1 MRYIIERPL
10 ESLGTNAV
18 LSYLV
23 DSQKISY
30 VSQGPLRMNV
40 MRMSMHGLKMIP
52 GHITPLMSINKMT
65 VDEVRRQL
73 IKKTQLGTTTLL
85 TSARINYLHEAD
97 HELKRTRHLLISSSI
112 DYCIGLSLAP
122 EKITPN
128 IIRYCKQKKIPFI
141 ELICDDF
148 SQLTRVIWERIR
160 EANFPY
166 GAVIFP
172 RFPFDIEDKKKK
184 LWHKKWNDLSAKM
197 QIPTLYKELDD
208 DEPLP
213 LPSLKQ
219 LGIYPQKGG
228 LFSGSDADYCLLS
241 TEGIEGK
248 IMSVIVRGTIVY
260 SDKHSELKQGCG
272 KEITVIQP
280 RRFGESPVSRV

>member
-10 ESLGTNAV
+10 ESLGTNTV

-40 MRMSMHGLKMIP
+40 MKMSMHGFKMIP

-65 VDEVRRQL
+65 VEDVRRQVDE
-73 IKKTQLGTTTLL
+73 KTQRGTTTIL
-85 TSARINYLHEAD
+85 TSARIDFLHEAD
-97 HELKRTRHLLISSSI
+97 HELKRTRHQLISSSI
-112 DYCIGLSLAP
+112 DYCIGLSLSP

-128 IIRYCKQKKIPFI
+128 IVRYCKQKKIPFI

-148 SQLTRVIWERIR
+148 SQLTRVVWERIR

-166 GAVIFP
+166 GTVIFP
-172 RFPFDIEDKKKK
+172 KFPFDIEDKKKK
-184 LWHKKWNDLSAKM
+184 IWQKKWNELSANM
-197 QIPTLYKELDD
+197 QIPTLYRELNE

-213 LPSLKQ
+213 LPFLKM

-241 TEGIEGK
+241 KEGMEEK
-248 IMSVIVRGTIVY
+248 VMSVIVRGTVV
-260 SDKHSELKQGCG
+260 HSANILDYKKGYG
-272 KEITVIQP
+272 KEIMIPQP

>member
-10 ESLGTNAV
+10 ESLGTNTV

-40 MRMSMHGLKMIP
+40 MKMSMHGFKMIP

-65 VDEVRRQL
+65 VEDVRRQVDE
-73 IKKTQLGTTTLL
+73 KTQRGTTTIL
-85 TSARINYLHEAD
+85 TSARIDFLHEAD
-97 HELKRTRHLLISSSI
+97 HELKRTRHQLISSSI
-112 DYCIGLSLAP
+112 DYCIGLSLSP

-128 IIRYCKQKKIPFI
+128 IVRYCKQKKIPFI

-148 SQLTRVIWERIR
+148 SQLTRVVWERIR

-166 GAVIFP
+166 GTVIFP
-172 RFPFDIEDKKKK
+172 KFPFDIEDKKKK
-184 LWHKKWNDLSAKM
+184 IWQKKWNELSANM
-197 QIPTLYKELDD
+197 QIPTLYRELNE

-213 LPSLKQ
+213 LPFLKM

-241 TEGIEGK
+241 KEGMEEK
-248 IMSVIVRGTIVY
+248 VMSVIVRGTVV
-260 SDKHSELKQGCG
+260 HSANILDIKKGYG
-272 KEITVIQP
+272 KEIMISQP

>member
-10 ESLGTNAV
+10 ESLGTNTV

-40 MRMSMHGLKMIP
+40 MRMSMHGFKMIP

-65 VDEVRRQL
+65 LEDVRRQAVE
-73 IKKTQLGTTTLL
+73 KTQRGTTTLL
-85 TSARINYLHEAD
+85 TSARIDYLHEAE
-97 HELKRTRHLLISSSI
+97 HELKRSRHLLISSSI
-112 DYCIGLSLAP
+112 DYCIGLSLSP

-128 IIRYCKQKKIPFI
+128 IVRYCKQKKIPFI

-148 SQLTRVIWERIR
+148 SQLTRVVWERIR

-166 GAVIFP
+166 GTVIFP
-172 RFPFDIEDKKKK
+172 KFPLDIEDKKKK
-184 LWHKKWNDLSAKM
+184 IWHKKWNDLSANM
-197 QIPTLYKELDD
+197 QIPTLYKELNE

-213 LPSLKQ
+213 LPFLKM

-228 LFSGSDADYCLLS
+228 LFSGSDADYCLIS
-241 TEGIEGK
+241 TEGFEEK
-248 IMSVIVRGTIVY
+248 IRSVIVRGTIVY
-260 SDKHSELKQGCG
+260 SDKNTEKKQGYG
-272 KEITVIQP
+272 KEIIITQP
-280 RRFGESPVSRV
+280 RRFGESPISRV

>member
-10 ESLGTNAV
+10 ESLGTNTV

-40 MRMSMHGLKMIP
+40 MKMSMHGFKMIP

-65 VDEVRRQL
+65 VEDVRRQVDE
-73 IKKTQLGTTTLL
+73 KTQRGTTTIL
-85 TSARINYLHEAD
+85 TSARIDFLHEAD
-97 HELKRTRHLLISSSI
+97 HELKRTRHQLISSSI
-112 DYCIGLSLAP
+112 DYCIGLSLSP

-128 IIRYCKQKKIPFI
+128 IVRYCKQKKIPFI

-148 SQLTRVIWERIR
+148 SQLTRVVWERIR

-166 GAVIFP
+166 GTVIFP
-172 RFPFDIEDKKKK
+172 KFPFDIEDKKKK
-184 LWHKKWNDLSAKM
+184 IWQKKWNELSANM
-197 QIPTLYKELDD
+197 QIPTLYRELNE

-213 LPSLKQ
+213 LPFLKM

-241 TEGIEGK
+241 KEGMEEK
-248 IMSVIVRGTIVY
+248 VMSVIVRGTVV
-260 SDKHSELKQGCG
+260 HSANILDYKKGYG
-272 KEITVIQP
+272 KEIMIPQP
-280 RRFGESPVSRV
+280 RRFGESPVSHV

>member
-10 ESLGTNAV
+10 ESLGTNTV

-40 MRMSMHGLKMIP
+40 MKMSMHGFKMIP

-65 VDEVRRQL
+65 LEDVRRQVDE
-73 IKKTQLGTTTLL
+73 KTQRGTTTLL
-85 TSARINYLHEAD
+85 TSARIDFLHEAE
-97 HELKRTRHLLISSSI
+97 HELKRTRHQLISSSI
-112 DYCIGLSLAP
+112 DYCIGLSLSP

-128 IIRYCKQKKIPFI
+128 IVRYCKQKKIPFI

-148 SQLTRVIWERIR
+148 SQLTRVVWERIR

-166 GAVIFP
+166 GTVIFP
-172 RFPFDIEDKKKK
+172 KFPFDIEDKKKK
-184 LWHKKWNDLSAKM
+184 IWRKKWNELSANM
-197 QIPTLYKELDD
+197 QIPTLYRELNE

-213 LPSLKQ
+213 LPFLKM

-241 TEGIEGK
+241 KEGMEEK
-248 IMSVIVRGTIVY
+248 VMSVIVRGTVVHSANH
-260 SDKHSELKQGCG
+260 SDYKKGYG
-272 KEITVIQP
+272 KEIMIPQP